1 MEEQEVP
8 KSVLQAIQSGDWTF
22 EPEIMPERDFR
33 ATDALPGSDEKLEIL
48 ARRIQDGLPLW
59 HPSDRHTYDENLQQ
73 SQDGAGTLEFLTGTP
88 EP

>member
-1 MEEQEVP
+1 MP

-22 EPEIMPERDFR
+22 EPETMPERDFR

-59 HPSDRHTYDENLQQ
+59 HPSDRHTYEDNLKHHEE
-73 SQDGAGTLEFLTGTP
+73 GAGVLGLLTAND
-88 EP
+88 